1 MKEDSGAF
9 AKVSSIGI
17 IVVILSMGGVLYLKS
32 IGIRT
37 FGPVPTLIVPMALF
51 VVRAWWT
58 AKIAPERIREQQK
71 MMAGMITA
79 ICTGVLIM
87 LMLPD

>member
-9 AKVSSIGI
+9 AKVSSIGLI
-17 IVVILSMGGVLYLKS
+17 IVILSMAGVLYLKS

-37 FGPVPTLIVPMALF
+37 FGPVPTLIVPLVLF
-51 VVRAWWT
+51 VTRAWWT
-58 AKIAPERIREQQK
+58 ANIAPEAMRKQQK

-79 ICTGVLIM
+79 ICTGVMVM
-87 LMLPD
+87 LMIPN

>member
-9 AKVSSIGI
+9 AKVSSIGLV
-17 IVVILSMGGVLYLKS
+17 IVVLSMGGVLYLKS

-51 VVRAWWT
+51 VTRAWWT
-58 AKIAPERIREQQK
+58 ANIAPERMRKQQK

-79 ICTGVLIM
+79 ICTGVLVM
-87 LMLPD
+87 LMIPN